1 MTSLSDELE
10 FSREEYKALN
20 EDKDATE
27 RQVIDKNNKIEQLLL
42 EVINVMHF
50 LVMLVV
56 LLRN

>member
-42 EVINVMHF
+42 EVINVINF
-50 LVMLVV
+50 LVMLLV